1 MGFLDNI
8 KDVPQNSGG
17 GGNYMKFNQGANQ
30 IRIVGAS
37 DDGGL
42 IQGMIGWGTT
52 AEGGRKPYR
61 WKIGEEV
68 PAGVEDKPKQFWA
81 MIVWNYKEN
90 KIQIL
95 ELTQAKLRQGI
106 LILANDDEW
115 GDPRKYD
122 LKIVKT
128 GEGLETT
135 YELTPS
141 PHKKRGDE
149 INAAVK
155 AMKIN
160 LQALFSG
167 DDPFAESAPEE
178 NAEEEEPF

>member
-8 KDVPQNSGG
+8 KDVPQNN
-17 GGNYMKFNQGANQ
+17 GGNYMKLNQGPNQ

-61 WKIGEEV
+61 WKIGEDI
-68 PAGVEDKPKQFWA
+68 PDGVEDKPKQFWA
-81 MIVWNYKEN
+81 IIVWNYKEK

-95 ELTQAKLRQGI
+95 ELTQSKLRQGI

-128 GEGLETT
+128 GEGLETK

-155 AMKIN
+155 DMKIN
-160 LQALFSG
+160 LEALYTG
-167 DDPFAESAPEE
+167 DDPFAELSPEPE
-178 NAEEEEPF
+178 DDTEEGPF